1 MTYPHPPDENEHDL
15 QQDGTTGAD
24 GATPQPSQ
32 EPAAEPPGPEQQVAA
47 AFEEMLRIRA
57 EMDNLRK
64 RVARETETIRRYAG
78 ERILSDLLPVLD
90 SIEQGLAIVEEG
102 PAREGLELTRKQLA
116 DVLERHG
123 LIVIDPAGQPF
134 DPAGHQ
140 AISMQPTDAHP
151 ENTVV
156 AVLQRG
162 YQLHDRV
169 LRPAMVIVS
178 KAPDGA

>member
-1 MTYPHPPDENEHDL
+1 MTHPHPPDENEHIL
-15 QQDGTTGAD
+15 PPDGNAQP
-24 GATPQPSQ
+24 ATDAGD
-32 EPAAEPPGPEQQVAA
+32 EAEAPRAEAQVAA
-47 AFEEMLRIRA
+47 ALEEVLRTRA

-64 RVARETETIRRYAG
+64 RVARETETIRRFAG
-78 ERILSDLLPVLD
+78 ERILADLLPVLD

-123 LIVIDPAGQPF
+123 LVVIDPAGQPF

-140 AISMQPTDAHP
+140 AISMQPSDTHP

-162 YQLHDRV
+162 YRLHDRV

-178 KAPDGA
+178 TAAGGA